1 MKQLKWIL
9 ICAAC
14 GVFCALCFDITAV
27 APFIWVALA
36 PAFFVFLRGE
46 KTLRQT
52 ILRTSAF
59 SFALCLLYYVQIFSL
74 DITSRTGASSGPIL
88 FLGWIALSFLHGAVF
103 TAVLTIGVRVRCPD
117 FLRAPLVSVLW
128 AGAEWLLGAGVFGLP
143 CIRLG
148 LTQWQLLP
156 VTQSSSVFGVIFIG
170 MLIVLMNVLLAQSVL
185 LKKKAGKTAR
195 FAGAAALVFFLN
207 ATLGMIMLSGG
218 KNPEQPV
225 SVAAVQF
232 NVPFTQN
239 EGEGRF
245 EKAVTMALTAAQE
258 KPQLIFLP
266 ENTVYGSLA
275 EDEQLQE
282 RFAAVTRESG
292 GYLFTG
298 VYGLHGYKLR
308 NSVFMVDPS
317 GQIGGVYNK
326 QHLVPFFENGF
337 ENEFTFETG
346 SQRGLFDTAYGT
358 VGAVICFESLFPSIT
373 AETVREGAG
382 LLFVAT
388 NDSWF
393 TSQIPLR
400 RHFAASTLRAQ
411 ETRRWLIQAGNN
423 GITAL
428 VDPYGQAS
436 AGLPADE
443 EGVLTGE
450 IEFRSA
456 LTPYTIWGE
465 LWIVIYG
472 GGILALIILF
482 RKKRI

>member
-1 MKQLKWIL
+1 M
-9 ICAAC
+9 
-14 GVFCALCFDITAV
+14 
-27 APFIWVALA
+27 
-36 PAFFVFLRGE
+36 
-46 KTLRQT
+46 
-52 ILRTSAF
+52 
-59 SFALCLLYYVQIFSL
+59 
-74 DITSRTGASSGPIL
+74 
-88 FLGWIALSFLHGAVF
+88 
-103 TAVLTIGVRVRCPD
+103 
-117 FLRAPLVSVLW
+117 
-128 AGAEWLLGAGVFGLP
+128 P

-282 RFAAVTRESG
+282 HFAAVTRESG

-308 NSVFMVDPS
+308 NSVFMGKS
-317 GQIGGVYNK
+317 AA
-326 QHLVPFFENGF
+326 F
-337 ENEFTFETG
+337 
-346 SQRGLFDTAYGT
+346 
-358 VGAVICFESLFPSIT
+358 IT
-373 AETVREGAG
+373 
-382 LLFVAT
+382 
-388 NDSWF
+388 N
-393 TSQIPLR
+393 
-400 RHFAASTLRAQ
+400 STLFLFLR
-411 ETRRWLIQAGNN
+411 
-423 GITAL
+423 TAL
-428 VDPYGQAS
+428 KTNLHLRPVRS
-436 AGLPADE
+436 AG
-443 EGVLTGE
+443 
-450 IEFRSA
+450 F
-456 LTPYTIWGE
+456 
-465 LWIVIYG
+465 
-472 GGILALIILF
+472 LI
-482 RKKRI
+482 RRMEPWEQ